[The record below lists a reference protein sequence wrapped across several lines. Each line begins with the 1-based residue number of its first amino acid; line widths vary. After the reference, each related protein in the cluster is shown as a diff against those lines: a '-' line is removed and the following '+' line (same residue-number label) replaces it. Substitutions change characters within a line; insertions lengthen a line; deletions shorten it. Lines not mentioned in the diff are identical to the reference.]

1 MWRLFIWCSGPRVR
15 VLRLRAY
22 KGLLISRV
30 LGRLDFIMELFP
42 RRAAARETLVGCCRI
57 LVDLRGVC
65 DRASTAWARCLEFWE
80 FPLF

>member
-30 LGRLDFIMELFP
+30 SGRLDFIVELFP
-42 RRAAARETLVGCCRI
+42 CRAAARKTLVGCCRI
-57 LVDLRGVC
+57 LVDLCGVR
-65 DRASTAWARCLEFWE
+65 DRAGTAWVRCLEFWE